1 MRTKKTVK
9 LSKGNAEYVFYL
21 NLEAKR
27 IELITRSIFPVEVD
41 TIIGMNLVPDV
52 VQIQLFKKIRQIV
65 AEQSEPASSPRPDA
79 SGV

>member
-41 TIIGMNLVPDV
+41 TIIGMNLVPDI
-52 VQIQLFKKIRQIV
+52 VQIQLFKEIRQQL
-65 AEQSEPASSPRPDA
+65 AKQRELTPSASADA
-79 SGV
+79 G